1 MNFEQE
7 ILKAQLSQEFNV
19 NRQIAGTD
27 EHDFIKSMFENLY
40 TCSDRECFDKSWS
53 GDLQKRFPNGGW
65 RTVNGSRVFING
77 GKVVAGLGGFNGM
90 IDKFF
95 EEKES
100 KDKISFND
108 LSAEEQRSLWYN
120 AVGKDGFK
128 GSFKEFSGLHKDK
141 KIPKSL
147 LDSVKNKIQE
157 NLKKVEE
164 EKVNNKKTEQPK
176 PETDAEADNRRL
188 LDFFKLVKD
197 SDYNKPYKFNYKTN
211 PALILNLT
219 KTNRNGVELYEAQ
232 HTINGYLAGGLFRG
246 TLGEIKKE
254 MGVNQEE
261 VKAKTNVDN
270 IEKLALQSEKD
281 MQDKIKEIDQKK
293 KDDNSKGDLTNASV
307 KESMNTKLRLSEKDK
322 QLADDYGY
330 SNLSKKELINEK
342 NKIQSYIDR
351 NTKNYS
357 VVSMMKDKKNLIERR
372 IAAHEKLEDNSGE
385 KLKSDKSKIWGM
397 E

>member
-1 MNFEQE
+1 LEDYE
-7 ILKAQLSQEFNV
+7 IK
-19 NRQIAGTD
+19 
-27 EHDFIKSMFENLY
+27 EH
-40 TCSDRECFDKSWS
+40 
-53 GDLQKRFPNGGW
+53 LQ
-65 RTVNGSRVFING
+65 S
-77 GKVVAGLGGFNGM
+77 
-90 IDKFF
+90 
-95 EEKES
+95 
-100 KDKISFND
+100 
-108 LSAEEQRSLWYN
+108 
-120 AVGKDGFK
+120 
-128 GSFKEFSGLHKDK
+128 
-141 KIPKSL
+141 
-147 LDSVKNKIQE
+147 
-157 NLKKVEE
+157 
-164 EKVNNKKTEQPK
+164 
-176 PETDAEADNRRL
+176 
-188 LDFFKLVKD
+188 
-197 SDYNKPYKFNYKTN
+197 KTN
-211 PALILNLT
+211 PT
-219 KTNRNGVELYEAQ
+219 KK
-232 HTINGYLAGGLFRG
+232 ISD
-246 TLGEIKKE
+246 KE
-254 MGVNQEE
+254 WKQQKEE